1 MDVPRH
7 DDDTYIEETDPPPT
21 VEPESQRIHSNVHSG
36 TAHQQQQQQYQ
47 MAQDTDA
54 IMEDVVQNATIT
66 RENRELQHQR
76 KVHKHEYI
84 EQQTDSMGKCSD
96 KRDKTREGMDTEL
109 SQQDNEG
116 AQDDMRI
123 SPKSPKKM
131 KIEKTGEPQ
140 YERSRSSTRRTVH
153 KDKKI

>member
-1 MDVPRH
+1 
-7 DDDTYIEETDPPPT
+7 
-21 VEPESQRIHSNVHSG
+21 
-36 TAHQQQQQQYQ
+36 

-54 IMEDVVQNATIT
+54 IMEDAIHNATTT
-66 RENRELQHQR
+66 RENRELRHQS

-96 KRDKTREGMDTEL
+96 KRNKTREGVDTEL
-109 SQQDNEG
+109 LQQDNEG

-123 SPKSPKKM
+123 SPKRPKKM

-140 YERSRSSTRRTVH
+140 NERSSSSTRLTVH
-153 KDKKI
+153 KDRKT